1 MAPKLQPPL
10 QMKKCQRK
18 KYIEEMKKKNENVEI
33 KESNDLPE
41 IY

>member
-1 MAPKLQPPL
+1 L
-10 QMKKCQRK
+10 KKNVIDSENEKK